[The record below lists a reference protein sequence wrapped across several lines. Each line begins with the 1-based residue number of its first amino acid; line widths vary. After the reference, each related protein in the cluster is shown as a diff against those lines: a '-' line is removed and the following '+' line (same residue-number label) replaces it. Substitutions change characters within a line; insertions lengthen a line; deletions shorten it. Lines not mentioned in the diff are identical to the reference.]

1 MLLNRDMPSD
11 CGPSLETRDSQ
22 RLIEPYPF
30 CPATTAGCTI
40 GNTGSAHPYR
50 RPTLGADLRAARRNR
65 LFYLEIAVFQR
76 GWPLTSPPRI
86 TARSE
91 IGPYRLFLVI
101 TARSEIGPYRLFL
114 VITARSEMKPS
125 AVTARSRVAEISKGE
140 AGCAWLLTTRD
151 FCGLV
156 LMTSSLVS
164 GGL

>member
-91 IGPYRLFLVI
+91 
-101 TARSEIGPYRLFL
+101 
-114 VITARSEMKPS
+114 MKPS

>member
-101 TARSEIGPYRLFL
+101 TARSE
-114 VITARSEMKPS
+114 MKPS

-140 AGCAWLLTTRD
+140 AGCAWLLTSRV